1 MGKRAVVALGIALL
15 SVGVARAASDHSV
28 VSGGVGVR
36 VADDWARVA
45 PAPATAP
52 AASGART
59 VLVVGTQGVT
69 PRSSECQVASYRI
82 PADGAAI
89 VVLGSRGVAPA
100 GLPRD
105 RSQLQAMRL
114 KRPLFACFDGRGAVA
129 QIVIRNHAYQ
139 VNVMVGDRA
148 TRETVTA
155 ALAAARSF
163 AAAD

>member
-1 MGKRAVVALGIALL
+1 MGKRVAAVLGIALL
-15 SVGVARAASDHSV
+15 AVGVARAAGDHSV
-28 VSGGVGVR
+28 ASGGVLLR
-36 VADDWARVA
+36 VADNWARIT
-45 PAPATAP
+45 PAPAGAAAAP
-52 AASGART
+52 AART
-59 VLVVGTQGVT
+59 LLVVGTQGVA

-129 QIVIRNHAYQ
+129 QIVIANHAYQ

-163 AAAD
+163 AAGD